1 MKARGFTLIEVLVSL
16 LVLAIGVLGVAT
28 LQLSTYRQLQ
38 TSNNYAIA
46 ALLGGDMAD
55 RMVANSAEALA
66 PASAYS
72 PRAMQPTTAPDCSAT
87 GACTSRPA
95 RHLRHGAAG
104 RRSWPAMPTCGGGA
118 GLPSGS
124 GEVAAVTGSTNEFEI
139 IVRWDDDRS
148 GSTGETCPPAD
159 DDDLDCHTVIV
170 RL

>member
-1 MKARGFTLIEVLVSL
+1 MYPVTKARGFTLIEVLVSL

-55 RMVANSAEALA
+55 RMMANSAESLLGSYVHDAA
-66 PASAYS
+66 PTS
-72 PRAMQPTTAPDCSAT
+72 PPDCSAT
-87 GACTSRPA
+87 TCNSSQRADYDMA
-95 RHLRHGAAG
+95 RWQAQLAG
-104 RRSWPAMPTCGGGA
+104 NADVWGGA

-124 GEVAAVTGSTNEFEI
+124 GEVAAVTGSTTEFEI

-148 GSTGETCPPAD
+148 GSTDENCPPAD

>member
-1 MKARGFTLIEVLVSL
+1 MYPVMKARGFTLIEVLVSL

-55 RMVANSAEALA
+55 RMMANSAQGLLGTYVHDAA
-66 PASAYS
+66 PNN
-72 PRAMQPTTAPDCSAT
+72 APDCSAT
-87 GACTSRPA
+87 TCNSSQRATYDMA
-95 RHLRHGAAG
+95 RWQAQLAG
-104 RRSWPAMPTCGGGA
+104 NADVWGGA